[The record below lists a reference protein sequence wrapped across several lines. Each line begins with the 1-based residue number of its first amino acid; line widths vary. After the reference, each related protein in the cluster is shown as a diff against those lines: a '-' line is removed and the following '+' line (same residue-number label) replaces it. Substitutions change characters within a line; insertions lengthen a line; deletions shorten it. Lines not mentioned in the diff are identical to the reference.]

1 MSNNLAITRTQ
12 ARWLLLILFPTTVL
26 LLVGLF
32 SPMLTLSSFYFFS
45 NSFSV
50 TGGIYN
56 LFNQGQWLLGILVSL
71 FSIFLP
77 LLKIIFLFLVIRSQQ
92 DLNNRQS
99 YYLKLMHDY
108 GRWAMLDVLVVAVLI
123 VTVKLGMIASIE
135 IHWGFYVFAS
145 AVLLIMLLTHRV
157 ARLIEP

>member
-1 MSNNLAITRTQ
+1 
-12 ARWLLLILFPTTVL
+12 
-26 LLVGLF
+26 
-32 SPMLTLSSFYFFS
+32 
-45 NSFSV
+45 
-50 TGGIYN
+50 
-56 LFNQGQWLLGILVSL
+56 
-71 FSIFLP
+71 
-77 LLKIIFLFLVIRSQQ
+77 
-92 DLNNRQS
+92 
-99 YYLKLMHDY
+99 MHDY